1 MEVLKNFYS
10 IKSTQAKN
18 VKKSSILYCML
29 NSMKGSQC
37 KNGKCI
43 LSMIKTPWK
52 KKVLFHVL
60 YVVPHVLYF
69 RNYSLMQYGIITVL

>member
-1 MEVLKNFYS
+1 
-10 IKSTQAKN
+10 
-18 VKKSSILYCML
+18 
-29 NSMKGSQC
+29 MKESQC